1 MANRKQKLCNKFF
14 LSTKDKDDV
23 DRERCKEDFDLC
35 EEANTNFPKYSSDV
49 VLKSFA
55 ERDENAKRRFLAKTW
70 ARMKQNIIGQTMWIV
85 IIYLFF
91 YGLFQILIVQQAVDT
106 SNLLGRSITYSGNP
120 SDPLCT
126 TIYCKCFGAIEKT
139 KVLQEKPIPR
149 IKHPDIDR
157 CIEASKIEE
166 FVGSWAKKQSK

>member
-1 MANRKQKLCNKFF
+1 MANTKQKIRSKFF
-14 LSTKDKDDV
+14 VSTKDKDDV
-23 DRERCKEDFDLC
+23 DRERCREDFDLC

-85 IIYLFF
+85 IIYLIF

-106 SNLLGRSITYSGNP
+106 STLFGRNITKSGNP
-120 SDPLCT
+120 SDPACK
-126 TIYCKCFGAIEKT
+126 TIYCKCLGTID
-139 KVLQEKPIPR
+139 V
-149 IKHPDIDR
+149 DR
-157 CIEASKIEE
+157 CIEASKIAE
-166 FVGSWAKKQSK
+166 FVGSWADKQSR